1 MKTNNYSEIKT
12 LSIQIRSGGNIK
24 VILQTGSI
32 INKYVMR
39 KTFSNPFSTVFSKIA
54 GALFIPLALLAS
66 SCNQQP
72 KEATTFHSPA
82 YSASDTAK
90 PKFTRDMVDNL
101 KDPSCGM
108 PLTAGIDD
116 TLHYNGKVYGF
127 CSDECRDEFRKN
139 PKELAKTAVMKK

>member
-1 MKTNNYSEIKT
+1 MKRPFCY
-12 LSIQIRSGGNIK
+12 
-24 VILQTGSI
+24 
-32 INKYVMR
+32 
-39 KTFSNPFSTVFSKIA
+39 PFSVVLSKIVR
-54 GALFIPLALLAS
+54 GLVIPLFLLAS

-72 KEATTFHSPA
+72 KAAATFHSPA

-139 PKELAKTAVMKK
+139 PKELAKAAVMKK

>member
-1 MKTNNYSEIKT
+1 MKKIFRHSFPAVIGKIFTVLVT
-12 LSIQIRSGGNIK
+12 L
-24 VILQTGSI
+24 LTL
-32 INKYVMR
+32 
-39 KTFSNPFSTVFSKIA
+39 A
-54 GALFIPLALLAS
+54 AL

-72 KEATTFHSPA
+72 KAAAAFHSPA

-101 KDPSCGM
+101 NDPSCGM

-116 TLHYNGKVYGF
+116 TVHYIGKVYGF

-139 PKELAKTAVMKK
+139 PAQLAKTAVMKKK

>member
-1 MKTNNYSEIKT
+1 MKQLFRLVLPAAI
-12 LSIQIRSGGNIK
+12 
-24 VILQTGSI
+24 
-32 INKYVMR
+32 
-39 KTFSNPFSTVFSKIA
+39 SKIFP
-54 GALFIPLALLAS
+54 ALGIPLALLAC

-72 KEATTFHSPA
+72 KAAAAFHSPA

-116 TLHYNGKVYGF
+116 TLNYNGKVYGF
-127 CSDECRDEFRKN
+127 CSDECRDEFKKN
-139 PKELAKTAVMKK
+139 PAQLAKTAVMKK

>member
-1 MKTNNYSEIKT
+1 
-12 LSIQIRSGGNIK
+12 
-24 VILQTGSI
+24 
-32 INKYVMR
+32 MR
-39 KTFSNPFSTVFSKIA
+39 KSFSHTSSAVFSKIA
-54 GALFIPLALLAS
+54 TALVIPIVLLTG

-72 KEATTFHSPA
+72 KEAAAFHSPA

-127 CSDECRDEFRKN
+127 CSDECRDEFKKN
-139 PKELAKTAVMKK
+139 PGELAKTAVMKNK

>member
-1 MKTNNYSEIKT
+1 MKQLFRQSFPA
-12 LSIQIRSGGNIK
+12 
-24 VILQTGSI
+24 VI
-32 INKYVMR
+32 
-39 KTFSNPFSTVFSKIA
+39 SKILA
-54 GALFIPLALLAS
+54 AVVIPLALPAF

-72 KEATTFHSPA
+72 KEAAAFHSPA

-108 PLTAGIDD
+108 PLTTGVDD

-127 CSDECRDEFRKN
+127 CSDECRDEFKKN
-139 PKELAKTAVMKK
+139 PAQLAKTAVMKK